1 MVPGAPPV
9 GKTRTVDS
17 WGGTRWPR
25 EAKKAGA
32 RGRAWA
38 REFDNGDGMNKSSNL
53 RIGGHILAD
62 QLRIHGV
69 ELAFGVP
76 GESYLAL
83 LDGLYDVPE
92 VRYVTCRQE
101 GGAAM
106 MAEAY
111 GKLTGKPGVCMVTRG
126 PGATNASPGL
136 HIGFQDSTPM
146 VLLVGQVGRAMSER
160 EAFQE
165 IDYRRMFGQMA
176 KWVGQIEQADR
187 IPEMVSHAFHLATSG
202 RPGPVVLALPEDMLC
217 DPSPAA
223 DAGPAQRIQAH
234 PGAAQMARLRALLA
248 GAKRPLV
255 LLGGGGWSAP
265 AVADI
270 RAFVEANELPAAVT
284 FRCQDRIDNDHPNYA
299 GHVGIGIDPRLARCV
314 QEADLLMVVGARL
327 GEMTTGGYGLID
339 IPRPKQTLVHVHPGA
354 EELGRV
360 YQAEMLI
367 HAGMAEFAAA
377 AKALAP
383 VDARAWSGAAAE
395 AHRHYLDYIQAE
407 PIPGALQMGEVMATL
422 NATLPPETIVTN
434 GAGNYSAWPNRFYK
448 YRSYPSQLAPTS
460 GSMGYGVPAAVAA
473 KLVHP
478 ERPVVAFAGDGCF
491 LMNGQ
496 ELATA
501 VSLELNIVVLVVNN
515 GMYGTIRMH
524 QERDYPGRILGTG
537 LVNPDFAALARA
549 YGAEGETVTRTEDF
563 APAFARALAAEGP
576 SVLDLRIDPEAIT
589 PTTTIS
595 QIREAAA
602 KAQAD

>member
-1 MVPGAPPV
+1 MN
-9 GKTRTVDS
+9 RT
-17 WGGTRWPR
+17 
-25 EAKKAGA
+25 
-32 RGRAWA
+32 
-38 REFDNGDGMNKSSNL
+38 SNL

-69 ELAFGVP
+69 DMAFGVP

-92 VRYVTCRQE
+92 VRYVICRQE

-111 GKLTGKPGVCMVTRG
+111 GKLTGRPGVCMVTRG

-146 VLLVGQVGRAMSER
+146 VLLIGQIGRAMSER

-165 IDYRRMFGQMA
+165 MDYRRMFGQMA

-223 DAGPAQRIQAH
+223 DAGPAQRVQAH
-234 PGAAQMARLRALLA
+234 PGPEQMARLRELLA
-248 GAKRPLV
+248 AAKRPLV
-255 LLGGGGWSAP
+255 MLGGGGWSAP

-284 FRCQDRIDNDHPNYA
+284 FRCQDRLDNRHPNYA
-299 GHVGIGIDPRLARCV
+299 GHVGIGIDPRLATRIG
-314 QEADLLMVVGARL
+314 EADLLMVVGARL

-339 IPRPKQTLVHVHPGA
+339 IPRPRQTLVHVHPGA

-360 YQAEMLI
+360 YQGELLI
-367 HAGMAEFAAA
+367 NAGMAEFAAA
-377 AKALAP
+377 AKAMTP
-383 VDARAWSGAAAE
+383 VDAGAWSGSAAE
-395 AHRHYLDYIQAE
+395 AHDHYLDNIQAE
-407 PIPGALQMGEVMATL
+407 PIPGDLQMGEVMAQV
-422 NATLPPETIVTN
+422 NASLPPEAIVTN
-434 GAGNYSAWPNRFYK
+434 GAGNYSVWPNRFYQ
-448 YRSYPSQLAPTS
+448 YRAYPSQLAPTS

-473 KLVHP
+473 KLVYP

-501 VSLELNIVVLVVNN
+501 VSLQLDIVVLVVNN

-524 QERDYPGRILGTG
+524 QERDYPGRVLGTD
-537 LVNPDFAALARA
+537 LANPDFAALARA
-549 YGAEGETVTRTEDF
+549 YGATGETVTRTADF
-563 APAFARALAAEGP
+563 APAFERALAAKGP
-576 SVLDLRIDPEAIT
+576 ALLDLRIDPEAIT
-589 PTTTIS
+589 PTATIA
-595 QIREAAA
+595 QIRAAA
-602 KAQAD
+602 TAKADE

>member
-1 MVPGAPPV
+1 MN
-9 GKTRTVDS
+9 RT
-17 WGGTRWPR
+17 
-25 EAKKAGA
+25 
-32 RGRAWA
+32 
-38 REFDNGDGMNKSSNL
+38 SNL

-69 ELAFGVP
+69 DLAFGVP

-83 LDGLYDVPE
+83 LDGLYDIPE
-92 VRYVTCRQE
+92 IRYVICRQE

-146 VLLVGQVGRAMSER
+146 VLLIGQVGRGMSER

-165 IDYRRMFGQMA
+165 IDYRRAFGQMA

-202 RPGPVVLALPEDMLC
+202 RPGPVVLALPEDMLR
-217 DPSPAA
+217 DSSPAA
-223 DAGPAQRIQAH
+223 DAGPAQRVQAH
-234 PGAAQMARLRALLA
+234 PGPAQMARLRELLA

-255 LLGGGGWSAP
+255 LLGGGGWSAQ

-270 RAFVEANELPAAVT
+270 RTFVETNELPAAVT

-299 GHVGIGIDPRLARCV
+299 GHVGIGIDPRLTRRI
-314 QEADLLMVVGARL
+314 QEADLLLVVGARL
-327 GEMTTGGYGLID
+327 GEITTGGYGLID
-339 IPRPKQTLVHVHPGA
+339 IPRPRQTLVHVHPGA

-360 YQAEMLI
+360 YQGEMLI
-367 HAGMAEFAAA
+367 NAGMAEFAAA

-395 AHRHYLDYIQAE
+395 AHQHYLDTTQAK
-407 PIPGALQMGEVMATL
+407 PIPGALQMGEIMATL

-448 YRSYPSQLAPTS
+448 YR
-460 GSMGYGVPAAVAA
+460 G
-473 KLVHP
+473 
-478 ERPVVAFAGDGCF
+478 
-491 LMNGQ
+491 
-496 ELATA
+496 
-501 VSLELNIVVLVVNN
+501 
-515 GMYGTIRMH
+515 
-524 QERDYPGRILGTG
+524 
-537 LVNPDFAALARA
+537 
-549 YGAEGETVTRTEDF
+549 
-563 APAFARALAAEGP
+563 
-576 SVLDLRIDPEAIT
+576 
-589 PTTTIS
+589 
-595 QIREAAA
+595 
-602 KAQAD
+602 